1 MQTNALK
8 SMRSRREGSIN
19 VGSPKRKCKQ
29 KDPSRVASSFS
40 LKRDFSNI
48 KLTICNKYIRHKHM
62 LILKTMIMVI
72 Y

>member
-8 SMRSRREGSIN
+8 SMRSRTEGSSN
-19 VGSPKRKCKQ
+19 AVSSKRKCKQ

-40 LKRDFSNI
+40 LKYDFANI
-48 KLTICNKYIRHKHM
+48 KLTICNIYIRHKPI